1 MQIFKKSGESIL
13 VAAPIV
19 EVYLPFEYSSNTL
32 YQVVGENARYFGIA
46 NFKVFDKE
54 SQLEHRES
62 VKTIPLGISAYIDAH
77 PSETEIADVQFVK
90 DGIYRKCI
98 ILRFFKN
105 DAFAIS
111 TSIIKSVDNMSL
123 VLGLLENGKLNNV
136 PANCVARIIRH
147 AQKINGVNL
156 RLPEEYLRVLVA
168 EKYRDPEHRSQKIR
182 YAKDPGADTVV
193 TVNARE
199 DAMLSSTFQG
209 VTFEDINTALLVADN
224 RHNAGIQEKE
234 SIMEQIIKGEKIT
247 AAQ

>member
-19 EVYLPFEYSSNTL
+19 EVYLPFEYSSNAL
-32 YQVVGENARYFGIA
+32 YQVVGENVRYFGIA
-46 NFKVFDKE
+46 NFKAFDNE
-54 SQLEHRES
+54 SQLEHREKA
-62 VKTIPLGISAYIDAH
+62 KTIPLGISAYIDAH
-77 PSETEIADVQFVK
+77 PSEVEVADVQFVK

-98 ILRFFKN
+98 ILRFFKE
-105 DAFAIS
+105 DAFAVS

-123 VLGLLENGKLNNV
+123 VLSLLENGKLDNV
-136 PANCVARIIRH
+136 PATCVAKIIRH

-168 EKYRDPEHRSQKIR
+168 EKYRDPERRNQKIR
-182 YAKDPGADTVV
+182 YSANPDSDTVM

-209 VTFEDINTALLVADN
+209 ITFEDINTALLVADN
-224 RHNAGIQEKE
+224 RHEAGINEKE
-234 SIMEQIIKGEKIT
+234 TVMEQIIKGEKIT